1 MKWIKLFE
9 EFNDSDMIITAF
21 FEELNLE
28 GEYKHVEMDGVKFYM
43 TLIPEETNDQE
54 LLDAIGVLEQRLGD
68 SNMSVLVNCRID
80 RIGRISERL
89 TLVIYDKRTLIQTI
103 DKWIQKAH
111 SSLLDRVDES
121 EDAEE
126 DFTKEL
132 VNEIELVDSVKVD
145 SVRASTHNE
154 KLLNTKTI
162 RPLFQI
168 SLNIDYGKGPDGIWY
183 SDLEYYISE
192 LRWSLVDML
201 KTELDLPENS
211 PTMLGLFKLEK
222 INI

>member
-28 GEYKHVEMDGVKFYM
+28 GEYKYAEMDGVKFYM
-43 TLIPEETNDQE
+43 TQILKETNDQQ

-68 SNMSVLVNCRID
+68 NNMSVCADYRMD
-80 RIGRISERL
+80 RKL
-89 TLVIYDKRTLIQTI
+89 TLVIYDKRTLTQTI
-103 DKWIQKAH
+103 DKWIQEAY
-111 SSLLDRVDES
+111 SRILNWYDES
-121 EDAEE
+121 EDAKE
-126 DFTKEL
+126 DYSKEL
-132 VNEIELVDSVKVD
+132 VNEIELVNSVNID
-145 SVRASTHNE
+145 SVRVSTPTE
-154 KLLNTKTI
+154 KLLNTQFI
-162 RPLFQI
+162 RPPFHI
-168 SLNIDYGKGPDGIWY
+168 SLNIEYQKGPDGIRY
-183 SDLEYYISE
+183 NNLEYFIDE
-192 LRWSLVDML
+192 LKWSLVDML

>member
-28 GEYKHVEMDGVKFYM
+28 GEYKYVEMDGVKFYM
-43 TLIPEETNDQE
+43 TQILKETNDQQ

-68 SNMSVLVNCRID
+68 CNMSVFTNYRID
-80 RIGRISERL
+80 RRL

-111 SSLLDRVDES
+111 SSLINRVDES
-121 EDAEE
+121 EDAEK

-154 KLLNTKTI
+154 KLLNTQTI
-162 RPLFQI
+162 RPLFHI

>member
-28 GEYKHVEMDGVKFYM
+28 GEYKYAEMDGVKFYM
-43 TLIPEETNDQE
+43 TQILKETNDQQ

-68 SNMSVLVNCRID
+68 GNMSVFANYRID
-80 RIGRISERL
+80 RRL

-111 SSLLDRVDES
+111 SSLINRVDES
-121 EDAEE
+121 EDAEK

-145 SVRASTHNE
+145 SV
-154 KLLNTKTI
+154 LLNTQTI
-162 RPLFQI
+162 RSLFQI

-201 KTELDLPENS
+201 KTELDLPEND
-211 PTMLGLFKLEK
+211 PTMMLGLFKLEK

>member
-1 MKWIKLFE
+1 MKWMKLFE

-68 SNMSVLVNCRID
+68 GNMSVFVNYRID
-80 RIGRISERL
+80 RRL

-111 SSLLDRVDES
+111 SSLINRVDES
-121 EDAEE
+121 EDAEK

-154 KLLNTKTI
+154 KLLNTQTI

-192 LRWSLVDML
+192 LRWSLVDIL
-201 KTELDLPENS
+201 KTELDLPEND